1 MGGGGGGGCCC
12 RGIAVVAVVVVVGGE
27 WRRDYQAKEVVR
39 LPSVG
44 EGRRRLVRNWRTIG
58 KRRADRAGT
67 NLNKGGERRREGKG
81 EERKGKRGSER
92 KKDDKAQEKKG
103 KGQEGKAQDIFGLAH
118 LLLVL

>member
-1 MGGGGGGGCCC
+1 MGGGGGRGGCCC
-12 RGIAVVAVVVVVGGE
+12 RGIAVAVVVVVGGE

-67 NLNKGGERRREGKG
+67 NLNMGGERRKEGKG
-81 EERKGKRGSER
+81 EERKGKRGRGKRGSARRGE
-92 KKDDKAQEKKG
+92 EKKRG
-103 KGQEGKAQDIFGLAH
+103 EERREEARGGGRGKA
-118 LLLVL
+118 

>member
-1 MGGGGGGGCCC
+1 MGGGGGGCCC

-81 EERKGKRGSER
+81 EERKGKRGRGREGGRKER
-92 KKDDKAQEKKG
+92 KREK
-103 KGQEGKAQDIFGLAH
+103 EI
-118 LLLVL
+118 